1 MLFIIGII
9 DNMLHSLFD
18 VTGVASLSNFLKII
32 SLFLPIFEPSSE
44 KKLIR
49 GGSQMIF

>member
-9 DNMLHSLFD
+9 NNMLHSLFD
-18 VTGVASLSNFLKII
+18 VPGVAPLSNFPKII

-44 KKLIR
+44 
-49 GGSQMIF
+49 